1 MCTLHSP
8 TAPFPHRQGHNRV
21 LCALPKTVCVL
32 KHNAS
37 NPFYT
42 TGSVPCVLFLSCFVH
57 LLISRTEFLISTQG
71 AFPLSTGCG
80 AFTVSS
86 LCLLGPS
93 RWAIWVVSNLLLLQ
107 TTVGWT
113 LPLATCDC
121 NCRGESWEWNC
132 WVQEN
137 VP

>member
-42 TGSVPCVLFLSCFVH
+42 MGSVPCVLFLVVLCPLTYLQDRVPYQYPGSFPAVH
-57 LLISRTEFLISTQG
+57 GLCSIHCVFSVPARPQSMGRLGGFQSFAPTDNCGVDL
-71 AFPLSTGCG
+71 AFGHM
-80 AFTVSS
+80 
-86 LCLLGPS
+86 
-93 RWAIWVVSNLLLLQ
+93 
-107 TTVGWT
+107 
-113 LPLATCDC
+113 
-121 NCRGESWEWNC
+121 
-132 WVQEN
+132 
-137 VP
+137 